1 MRPVVRPAGEADLP
15 LLRLLFSLA
24 CDTDV
29 PFKELDA
36 DDFARFFLA
45 DTDGV
50 SKTLLVLEQ
59 NDSLIGFAS
68 GCAPLPAGEKGYIS
82 FVYVLPRLRRHGLGR
97 MLVDALEADLR
108 AKFPSITK
116 IEIAFH
122 NPMQF
127 AWWIP
132 GTDHAADHPCAPGL
146 DVSGSAFLFF
156 KRVGY
161 RCYADMN
168 SYYRPLAGYRHPD
181 DIASRIERLREN
193 HIEVTFYD
201 RSRHVGLDDLFTN
214 IRNEGW
220 RRAIMANDALGDAAK
235 PLLVAVADGRLVC
248 GYTGPLSVDPSGRGC
263 FHGIGVHTDYRQ
275 HGAGKVLFSSLCM
288 SLHQMGASFMSL
300 YTGEDNP
307 ARNIYEAVG
316 FKIVRS
322 WSAMRKS
329 F

>member
-1 MRPVVRPAGEADLP
+1 MSVTVRPAAASELP
-15 LLRLLFSLA
+15 LLRLLFSLS
-24 CDTDV
+24 CEEDV
-29 PFKELDA
+29 LFKQLDA
-36 DDFARFFLA
+36 AAFAQFFLA
-45 DTDGV
+45 DTEHAA
-50 SKTLLVLEQ
+50 KLLLVLEQ
-59 NDSLIGFAS
+59 DDALVGFAS
-68 GCAPLPAGEKGYIS
+68 SCVPLPAGEKGYIS
-82 FVYVLPRLRRHGLGR
+82 FVYVLPGQRRKGLGR
-97 MLVDALEADLR
+97 LLVEKLEQEMR
-108 AKFPSITK
+108 VRFPSVKQT
-116 IEIAFH
+116 EIAFY

-132 GTDHAADHPCAPGL
+132 DTGRSADHPCAPGL

-161 RCYADMN
+161 RCYADIN
-168 SYYRPLAGYRHPD
+168 SYYRSLEGYRHPD
-181 DIASRIERLREN
+181 DIASRIENLRAN

-201 RSRHVGLDDLFTN
+201 RTRHEGLNDLFTN

-263 FHGIGVHTDYRQ
+263 FHGIGVHTEYRQ

-288 SLHQMGASFMSL
+288 ALHDMGATFMSL

-316 FKIVRS
+316 FRIVRS